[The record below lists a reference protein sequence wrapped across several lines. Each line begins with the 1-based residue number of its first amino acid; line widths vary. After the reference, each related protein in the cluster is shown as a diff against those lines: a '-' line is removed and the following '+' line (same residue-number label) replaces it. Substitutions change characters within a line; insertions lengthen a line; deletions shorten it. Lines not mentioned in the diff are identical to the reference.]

1 MAILNGDGVGH
12 TGGIDT
18 IVTIV
23 HGVVLQQSV
32 ALDAFTLNIQVPD
45 DCFPCEVQKR
55 LAALVDGQGMTI
67 AIQCAA
73 EGIQISAH
81 IRFVIGSADNGRI
94 PESAHRLPV
103 CRQGHIRCHF
113 EINAVKGNTGV
124 HLVPHGCKAR
134 RIPQDIRIVRCAA
147 AGDTRLRSPFTG
159 LHGDGDAGF
168 RWNGGGDFGS

>member
-1 MAILNGDGVGH
+1 MAIFDGDGVGN
-12 TGGIDT
+12 TGGIDA

-32 ALDAFTLNIQVPD
+32 ALNALTLNVQVLD

-55 LAALVDGQGMTI
+55 LADGQSMTV

-81 IRFVIGSADNGRI
+81 IRFVIGSANNGRI

-103 CRQGHIRCHF
+103 CRQSHIRCHF

-134 RIPQDIRIVRCAA
+134 RIP
-147 AGDTRLRSPFTG
+147 
-159 LHGDGDAGF
+159 
-168 RWNGGGDFGS
+168 